1 MDRFDA
7 MRVFTRIVE
16 RRSFTKAAEDLGLPR
31 SSVTDAVRGLEARL
45 GVRLLQRTTRQ
56 VSPTLD
62 GEAYYRRCVSLIADM
77 EDAEGAFVGAKPSG
91 LVRVDVHGTQARYFL
106 LPGLPRFRQQYP
118 DIRLHFSEAHQPLDM
133 IREGLDCIL
142 RAGELSDSP
151 LIKRRLALLDRGTFA
166 SPDYLSR
173 FGMPRTPD
181 DLAGHEMVGLLSP
194 DSGEVVSLVFG
205 AGGKARQVT
214 LPAMVT
220 VTGPETNV
228 ACACMGLG
236 LIQVPRY
243 RVSSELA
250 SGALVE
256 VLAGFPPCRSMFSIR
271 TPASCHRA
279 YGCSSTGWR
288 SSFESGSNSD
298 PSAPNRRVCFAPI
311 SRHRMGALGK
321 SVWCQFQPRATLPP
335 TRAVVYERFA
345 TGT

>member
-7 MRVFTRIVE
+7 MRVFARIVE
-16 RRSFTKAAEDLGLPR
+16 RRSFTQAADDLGLPR
-31 SSVTDAVRGLEARL
+31 SSVTDAVKGLEARL
-45 GVRLLQRTTRQ
+45 GVPLLQRTTRQ

-62 GEAYYRRCVSLIADM
+62 GEAYYQRCVSLIADM

-118 DIRLHFSEAHQPLDM
+118 DIRLHFSEAHQP
-133 IREGLDCIL
+133 
-142 RAGELSDSP
+142 
-151 LIKRRLALLDRGTFA
+151 
-166 SPDYLSR
+166 
-173 FGMPRTPD
+173 PD
-181 DLAGHEMVGLLSP
+181 DLLGHEMVGMLSP
-194 DSGEVVSLVFG
+194 DSGDLVPLTFG
-205 AGGKARQVT
+205 AGGNARQVK

-256 VLAGFPPCRSMFSIR
+256 VLAGFPPSPLPIHVLYSHTRQLSPR
-271 TPASCHRA
+271 L
-279 YGCSSTGWR
+279 
-288 SSFESGSNSD
+288 
-298 PSAPNRRVCFAPI
+298 RVFIYWMA
-311 SRHRMGALGK
+311 A
-321 SVWCQFQPRATLPP
+321 LPP
-335 TRAVVYERFA
+335 TPDVPITTRMPPTRRSP
-345 TGT
+345 

>member
-7 MRVFTRIVE
+7 MRVFARIVE
-16 RRSFTKAAEDLGLPR
+16 RRSFTQAADDLGLPR
-31 SSVTDAVRGLEARL
+31 SSVTDAVKGLESRL

-62 GEAYYRRCVSLIADM
+62 GEAYYQRCVSLIADM

-194 DSGEVVSLVFG
+194 DSGRSRFARLRRRRQG
-205 AGGKARQVT
+205 ASSHVASDGDGDGSRDQRCVRVHGPRTDSGAAISRQLRACQRRAARSARRLSTVAAASPRPLLQHAATVAA
-214 LPAMVT
+214 PACVHRLD
-220 VTGPETNV
+220 GR
-228 ACACMGLG
+228 A
-236 LIQVPRY
+236 VPRPA
-243 RVSSELA
+243 LA
-250 SGALVE
+250 
-256 VLAGFPPCRSMFSIR
+256 
-271 TPASCHRA
+271 
-279 YGCSSTGWR
+279 
-288 SSFESGSNSD
+288 D
-298 PSAPNRRVCFAPI
+298 
-311 SRHRMGALGK
+311 
-321 SVWCQFQPRATLPP
+321 
-335 TRAVVYERFA
+335 
-345 TGT
+345 

>member
-16 RRSFTKAAEDLGLPR
+16 RRSFTKAADDLGLPR
-31 SSVTDAVRGLEARL
+31 SSVTDAVRMLEARL
-45 GVRLLQRTTRQ
+45 GVKLLQRTTRQ

-77 EDAEGAFVGAKPSG
+77 EDAEGAFAGTKPSG
-91 LVRVDVHGTQARYFL
+91 LVRVDVHGTLARHFL

-118 DIRLHFSEAHQPLDM
+118 DIRLHFSETHQPLDM

-151 LIKRRLALLDRGTFA
+151 LIRRRLALLERGTFA
-166 SPDYLSR
+166 SPEYLNR
-173 FGMPRTPD
+173 RGTPQTPD
-181 DLAGHEMVGLLSP
+181 ELGGHEMVGFLSP
-194 DSGEVVSLVFG
+194 DTGEIRPLVFG
-205 AGGKARQVT
+205 AGKARQVT
-214 LPAMVT
+214 LPAVVT

-250 SGALVE
+250 GGTLVE
-256 VLAGFPPCRSMFSIR
+256 VLSGFPPSPLPVHVLYSHTRQLSPR
-271 TPASCHRA
+271 L
-279 YGCSSTGWR
+279 
-288 SSFESGSNSD
+288 
-298 PSAPNRRVCFAPI
+298 RVLIDWMAE
-311 SRHRMGALGK
+311 
-321 SVWCQFQPRATLPP
+321 QFRDRLSPR
-335 TRAVVYERFA
+335 E
-345 TGT
+345 

>member
-7 MRVFTRIVE
+7 MRVFARIVE
-16 RRSFTKAAEDLGLPR
+16 RRSFTQAADDLGLPR
-31 SSVTDAVRGLEARL
+31 SSVTDAVKGLEARL

-62 GEAYYRRCVSLIADM
+62 GEAYYQRCVNLIADL
-77 EDAEGAFVGAKPSG
+77 EDAEGAFAGARPSG
-91 LVRVDVHGTQARYFL
+91 LIRVDAHGTQARYFL
-106 LPGLPRFRQQYP
+106 LPGLPRFRRQYP
-118 DIRLHFSEAHQPLDM
+118 DIRLHLREIHQPLEM
-133 IREGLDCIL
+133 IRQGFDCIL

-151 LIKRRLALLDRGTFA
+151 LIRRRLAMLDRGTFA

-173 FGMPRTPD
+173 FGMPRTPHHR
-181 DLAGHEMVGLLSP
+181 AGHEMVGLLSP
-194 DSGEVVSLVFG
+194 DSGDVVSLVFG
-205 AGGKARQVT
+205 AGGKERQLT

-256 VLAGFPPCRSMFSIR
+256 VLAGFPPSPLRIHVLYSHTRQLSPR
-271 TPASCHRA
+271 L
-279 YGCSSTGWR
+279 
-288 SSFESGSNSD
+288 
-298 PSAPNRRVCFAPI
+298 RVFIDWMAEQFRD
-311 SRHRMGALGK
+311 RH
-321 SVWCQFQPRATLPP
+321 SP
-335 TRAVVYERFA
+335 TE
-345 TGT
+345 

>member
-7 MRVFTRIVE
+7 MRVFARIVE
-16 RRSFTKAAEDLGLPR
+16 RRSFTKAADDLGLPR
-31 SSVTDAVRGLEARL
+31 SSVTDAVRMLEARL

-62 GEAYYRRCVSLIADM
+62 GEAYYQRCVSLIADM
-77 EDAEGAFVGAKPSG
+77 EDAESAFAGAKPSG

-133 IREGLDCIL
+133 IREGIDCVL

-151 LIKRRLALLDRGTFA
+151 LIKRRLAVLDRGTFA
-166 SPDYLSR
+166 SPDYLNR
-173 FGMPRTPD
+173 FGTPQSPD
-181 DLAGHEMVGLLSP
+181 DLERHEMVGLLSSDTSEITP
-194 DSGEVVSLVFG
+194 LVFG
-205 AGGKARQVT
+205 SDSKRRQMR

-243 RVSSELA
+243 RVSTELA
-250 SGALVE
+250 NGTLVE
-256 VLAGFPPCRSMFSIR
+256 VLAGYPPSPLPIHVLYSQTRHLSPR
-271 TPASCHRA
+271 LRA
-279 YGCSSTGWR
+279 FIDWMA
-288 SSFESGSNSD
+288 E
-298 PSAPNRRVCFAPI
+298 
-311 SRHRMGALGK
+311 
-321 SVWCQFQPRATLPP
+321 QFRERLSPR
-335 TRAVVYERFA
+335 E
-345 TGT
+345 